1 MIPVPEKGKKKRE
14 GPMPVTGAGL
24 VRFFEEDTKGV
35 KIRPEI
41 IVMMTVSLIA
51 IVLMARILAHL

>member
-1 MIPVPEKGKKKRE
+1 MPKEGKKKGSG

-24 VRFFEEDTKGV
+24 VRFFEEDTQGI

-41 IVMMTVSLIA
+41 IVVMTVSLVS
-51 IVLMARILAHL
+51 IVLLARILAHI

>member
-1 MIPVPEKGKKKRE
+1 MPEKSKKKRE

-51 IVLMARILAHL
+51 IVLIARILAHI

>member
-1 MIPVPEKGKKKRE
+1 MSEKKKKKKSE

-24 VRFFEEDTKGV
+24 VRFFEEDTQGI

-41 IVMMTVSLIA
+41 IVAMTVSLIA
-51 IVLMARILAHL
+51 LVIIARFVAHI

>member
-1 MIPVPEKGKKKRE
+1 MPKEGKKKRE
-14 GPMPVTGAGL
+14 GPMPITGAGL

-41 IVMMTVSLIA
+41 IVVMTVSLITL
-51 IVLMARILAHL
+51 VLIARILTHI